1 MVVSSSSS
9 PKDEHREME
18 GNERFLSPVK
28 HPFITTSI
36 DPLES
41 SAGNNV
47 FLNPFDGKRWITMVK
62 CKDTE
67 TAISH

>member
-1 MVVSSSSS
+1 
-9 PKDEHREME
+9 ME
-18 GNERFLSPVK
+18 GIERFLSPVK

-67 TAISH
+67 TSDKPLAGLDAGWDLSN